1 MILMFSLFFEGLLTL
16 YIYRNEI
23 QILQQLKHIYRI
35 RHIENF
41 RKFYENLVG
50 LNTGFNILLY
60 LFGMY
65 SVCSHKVTNY
75 QIFLVTMSFS
85 IFASVLLTYI
95 NVLNLLLFILKCF
108 TYVYARLVLSELYT
122 VLIIPNDFLERANP
136 SADSSDED
144 SITRPAALDNTSDN
158 NSNYNR

>member
-95 NVLNLLLFILKCF
+95 NV
-108 TYVYARLVLSELYT
+108 
-122 VLIIPNDFLERANP
+122 
-136 SADSSDED
+136 
-144 SITRPAALDNTSDN
+144 
-158 NSNYNR
+158 